1 MNKDD
6 LNRLAAVTVRGLTDA
21 RDSSELQLRVSTLT
35 EAARILDARTRVLP
49 ENLRQSLLNEL
60 NDLIDRKLAAAMTQ
74 LINAVNNAISES
86 LSDMI
91 NSTISSTIHNTVR
104 DVIIDFL
111 KEEDPGFLYWNGE
124 KIEVVGSETCDEDNS
139 GEEPSV

>member
-1 MNKDD
+1 MNKDE
-6 LNRLAAVTVRGLTDA
+6 LNRLADVVIRGLTDA
-21 RDSSELQLRVSTLT
+21 RDPSELLLRTRTLT

-49 ENLRQSLLNEL
+49 ENLRNEL
-60 NDLIDRKLAAAMTQ
+60 LEKLASLIDQKIAAAMNQ
-74 LINAVNNAISES
+74 IMNAVNNAISES
-86 LSDMI
+86 LSEMI

-124 KIEVVGSETCDEDNS
+124 KIEVVGSETCDEES
-139 GEEPSV
+139 EGEKNA